1 MTIIVN
7 IFVLII
13 LSIMLFTIS
22 HQGLV
27 DLEKGLSGTIF
38 FTSIIVIYLIAIF
51 RMILNNIAAGK
62 DHDSIKDFFSESWQ
76 TTFRGKPDLRVKAV
90 SWLGT
95 ICWGLVI
102 TTLASIKEAAKTTD
116 TSNIPAEDLPLSAL
130 EITWDSTWTTYA
142 YVLTM
147 LITFASAAGLILK
160 SKRNQRKTDRYP
172 LSLITMFIFSI
183 ISLIY
188 FY

>member
-1 MTIIVN
+1 VTIIVN
-7 IFVLII
+7 IFVLIL

-27 DLEKGLSGTIF
+27 DLDKGLNGTIF
-38 FTSIIVIYLIAIF
+38 FTSIIVIYLIVIF
-51 RMILNNIAAGK
+51 RMVLNNIAAGN
-62 DHDSIKDFFSESWQ
+62 DHDSIRDFFAESWQ
-76 TTFRGKPDLRVKAV
+76 TSFRGKPDLRVKAV

-95 ICWGLVI
+95 VCWGLVI
-102 TTLASIKEAAKTTD
+102 TALASIKEAAKTEDD
-116 TSNIPAEDLPLSAL
+116 TYFPVEDLPFSLL
-130 EITWDSTWTTYA
+130 EIHWDSTWATYA

-147 LITFASAAGLILK
+147 LITFASASGLILK
-160 SKRNQRKTDRYP
+160 SKRNQRDSDRYP
-172 LSLITMFIFSI
+172 LSLITMFLLSI